1 MSVTPEQLVQSIHGS
16 ATRLVLAV
24 TGGGS
29 GAIAQ
34 LLEVPGASRTVLEAC
49 VPYSEPAM
57 IAWLGGRPD
66 QSCSEPTARAMA
78 MAAYLRARR
87 YDLAAVAG
95 IACTASLATDR
106 PKRGPHRAHLAI
118 QTGAMTIGQSVEL
131 VKGHRSRAEEEAVVR
146 CLVLN
151 AVARACG
158 LEQRLETG
166 LRDDEPTEEAGVT
179 APSPWQD
186 LLAGRVEAVQQSGP
200 TLPANRGV
208 RAVFPGAFNP
218 IHVGH
223 RRMAQI
229 AQERLGQS
237 VEFEIS
243 ILNVDKPPL
252 DFLEIQ
258 RRAGPFS
265 AEQRGREKTGTGSEP
280 VCANSGKPA
289 FGEVPVP
296 VFSRAQTLWLTRA
309 ATFEEKSRLFPGA
322 TFVVGADTLR
332 RIADPRYF
340 GGDATACQ
348 KAIEQIVA
356 RGCRFLVF
364 GRQEE
369 GRFVGLSDL
378 DLPPQLR
385 ACCEEV
391 PASEF
396 REDTCS
402 TEIRRAQPP

>member
-1 MSVTPEQLVQSIHGS
+1 MSSTIEQLVDSIHHS
-16 ATRLVLAV
+16 TTRCVLAV

-34 LLEVPGASRTVLEAC
+34 LLEVPGTSRTVLEAC

-57 IAWLGGRPD
+57 IAWLGARPD

-87 YDLAAVAG
+87 YDPAAVAG

-118 QTGAMTIGQSVEL
+118 QTGAMTISQSVEL

-158 LEQRLETG
+158 LEERLEAG
-166 LRDDEPTEEAGVT
+166 LLDDEPMDEAAVA
-179 APSPWQD
+179 APASWQD

-200 TLPANRGV
+200 TLSANRDV

-223 RRMAQI
+223 RRMTRI
-229 AQERLGQS
+229 AQERVGQP

-258 RRAGPFS
+258 QRAGQFS
-265 AEQRGREKTGTGSEP
+265 P
-280 VCANSGKPA
+280 D
-289 FGEVPVP
+289 
-296 VFSRAQTLWLTRA
+296 QTLWLTRA

-332 RIADPRYF
+332 RIANPRYF

-348 KAIEQIVA
+348 KAIGQIMA
-356 RGCRFLVF
+356 RGCRLLVF

-385 ACCEEV
+385 ACCQEV

>member
-1 MSVTPEQLVQSIHGS
+1 MSPTIEQLVDRVHRSS
-16 ATRLVLAV
+16 TRLVLAV

-29 GAIAQ
+29 RAISH

-57 IAWLGGRPD
+57 LQWLGARPD

-78 MAAYLRARR
+78 MAGYLRACR
-87 YDLAAVAG
+87 YAPAPFPAVTG
-95 IACTASLATDR
+95 VACTASLASDR
-106 PKRGPHRAHLAI
+106 PKRGPHRAHVAI
-118 QTGAMTIGQSVEL
+118 QTNAMTASQSVEL
-131 VKGHRSRAEEEAVVR
+131 VKGRRSRAEEEAVVTY
-146 CLVLN
+146 LVLN

-158 LEQRLETG
+158 LDERLETG
-166 LRDDEPTEEAGVT
+166 LLDDEPLEAAEAA
-179 APSPWQD
+179 APAPWQD

-200 TLPANRGV
+200 TLVAGKGDRHLLCEAPGGPFRQKVPVTFSGTRV
-208 RAVFPGAFNP
+208 VFPGAFNP

-223 RRMAQI
+223 RRMAEI
-229 AQERLGQS
+229 AQERLGQP

-258 RRAGPFS
+258 RRSGQFS
-265 AEQRGREKTGTGSEP
+265 AD
-280 VCANSGKPA
+280 
-289 FGEVPVP
+289 
-296 VFSRAQTLWLTRA
+296 QTLWLTRA
-309 ATFEEKSRLFPGA
+309 ATFEEKSRLFAGA
-322 TFVVGADTLR
+322 TFIVGADTLR

-340 GGDATACQ
+340 GSDATACQ
-348 KAIEQIVA
+348 RAIEQIAA

-378 DLPPQLR
+378 ELPPQLR
-385 ACCEEV
+385 ACCQEI
-391 PASEF
+391 PAGEF
-396 REDTCS
+396 REDASS
-402 TEIRRAQPP
+402 TEIRRSQ